1 MLEYEKKILLKKS
14 EYELLCDY
22 FSDCETVFQTNY
34 YYDTKNYDFNH
45 SGITLRIRKK
55 GDDYI
60 ATEKQHSKFNGDLS
74 RESNYIVDNAFDT
87 TPFSG
92 MNVEFKGA
100 LSTERKVC
108 MPFEGIKISLDKSIY
123 FNETD
128 YEVEIEYTAE
138 NSELCKNAVK
148 LIAAILEYTDEKA
161 LSNFQKRINISGSK
175 SERFFR
181 IKKQK

>member
-14 EYELLCDY
+14 EYERLCDY
-22 FSDCETVFQTNY
+22 FTDCETTFQTNY
-34 YYDTKNYDFNH
+34 YYDTKNFDFNN
-45 SGITLRIRKK
+45 SGVTLRIRKK
-55 GDDYI
+55 GNDYI
-60 ATEKQHSKFNGDLS
+60 ATEKQHSKFSGDLS
-74 RESNYIVDNAFDT
+74 RESNYIVDNAFDI

-100 LSTERKVC
+100 LSTERKIC
-108 MPFEGIKISLDKSIY
+108 EPFSGIKVSLDKSIY

-128 YEVEIEYTAE
+128 YEVEIEYSKE
-138 NSELCKNAVK
+138 NSELCKTVLK
-148 LIAAILEYTDEKA
+148 LIAAVLEYTDEKS
-161 LSNFQKRINISGSK
+161 LQNFQKRVNISGSK